1 MNGDTTPIVVVPGL
15 RDEMPS
21 HWQSYFARERAG
33 CVTVPRLRGPNL
45 PCGPWIDLL
54 DRVIGEVGGE
64 PILVA
69 HSAGVMMVAHWAK
82 RYRRPIRGA
91 LLATPPDFESPLPQG
106 YPTMDILQLNGW
118 LPTPRLRLPFP
129 SLVAGSED
137 DPLCGIACAEGLA
150 RAWGS
155 AFVNLGRVG
164 HLNPAAGFGAW
175 PRAHELVRS
184 LEERAVA

>member
-1 MNGDTTPIVVVPGL
+1 MSGNTVPIVVVPGL
-15 RDEMPS
+15 RDEMPA
-21 HWQSYFARERAG
+21 HWQSHFVRERSG
-33 CVTVPRLRGPNL
+33 CVTVPRIQGPNL
-45 PCGPWIDLL
+45 PCAPWVDLL
-54 DRVIGEVGGE
+54 DKVIAGVEGE

-82 RYRRPIRGA
+82 RHRRPIRGA
-91 LLATPPDFESPLPQG
+91 LLATPPDFESPLPDG
-106 YPTMDILQLNGW
+106 YPAMDVLQRNGW

-129 SLVAGSED
+129 SLVAASEN
-137 DPLCGIACAEGLA
+137 DPLCAIDCAEGLA
-150 RAWGS
+150 RDWGS

-184 LEERAVA
+184 LEANVAA